1 MTGQFSHRPKAQP
14 PRKTQEIPLREEF
27 KGLSPE
33 EIEALEATAT
43 GEGKLNTAMVDAL
56 MARRRATI
64 YVAVIR
70 QHNQLLVRTSDEK
83 TMEQIKDLVRRVDV
97 PTPLV
102 LLEVKVLSVNLGDS
116 FNSVFDYQFSDGAT
130 VAGGF
135 VPSSL
140 IVPPAAAFTTG
151 NILPPVGN
159 SALTPDTPLAPASSP
174 GVAGTPN
181 PPLLFQYVNSNFR
194 LRMQMLE
201 NNNRVT
207 TLATPLLLTANNEV
221 SRLFVGQDV
230 PLNLGFTGPTP
241 LVNATGAST
250 TYAAGSTNIQFRPVG
265 TDLLITPN
273 INADRTVTLRILQEV
288 SNIIKGGANVYL
300 PTSTGFSEQPIDI
313 VNSQSVSGTV
323 VGMDGL
329 TVAIGGLIQ
338 DNVTTT
344 APRCP
349 SWANCRSSVS
359 SSANRTACGRAPS
372 W

>member
-1 MTGQFSHRPKAQP
+1 
-14 PRKTQEIPLREEF
+14 
-27 KGLSPE
+27 
-33 EIEALEATAT
+33 
-43 GEGKLNTAMVDAL
+43 
-56 MARRRATI
+56 
-64 YVAVIR
+64 
-70 QHNQLLVRTSDEK
+70 
-83 TMEQIKDLVRRVDV
+83 
-97 PTPLV
+97 
-102 LLEVKVLSVNLGDS
+102 
-116 FNSVFDYQFSDGAT
+116 
-130 VAGGF
+130 
-135 VPSSL
+135 
-140 IVPPAAAFTTG
+140 
-151 NILPPVGN
+151 
-159 SALTPDTPLAPASSP
+159 
-174 GVAGTPN
+174 
-181 PPLLFQYVNSNFR
+181 
-194 LRMQMLE
+194 MLE

-250 TYAAGSTNIQFRPVG
+250 TYASGSTNIQFRPVG

-338 DNVTTT
+338 DNVTDNRAEVPILGKLPVIGFFFRQQNSVRSRTELVILIRPYVFST
-344 APRCP
+344 PCESAATSGKLMQQLSIHPKAVDPERHDEHLRAARGAPRQP
-349 SWANCRSSVS
+349 ADERV
-359 SSANRTACGRAPS
+359 PEDLPLP
-372 W
+372 